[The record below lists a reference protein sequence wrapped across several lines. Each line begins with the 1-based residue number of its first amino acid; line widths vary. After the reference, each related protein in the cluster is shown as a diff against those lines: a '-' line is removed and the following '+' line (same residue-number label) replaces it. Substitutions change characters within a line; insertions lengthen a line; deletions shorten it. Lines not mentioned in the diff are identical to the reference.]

1 MGNNKKNKAKKAN
14 NSQAQKA
21 IDAPQKK
28 GSSKSTKG
36 KPVNDMAIAQL
47 TPYFLIVFAI
57 FMLLCLVTGDMFD
70 SKDAL
75 GIVGRGMRNFMCGLF
90 GITAYAIPFLLAYLG
105 IRWKRFTLSGTLTS
119 KVAITL
125 LTIVDLGALIHVFT
139 VKANGTTYGMFKLGA
154 LFAAGKE
161 LRGGGMIGGFFGEGA
176 YKLFNVMG
184 SAVICIALLV
194 VFGIFLV
201 GLSPAEAWSKLCTH
215 IKFVKARA
223 EARRENALLAAEE
236 EEAKKEEKKKQ
247 DVEELNRLIKEDA
260 EKMRERAVS
269 KKAKESAKDIK
280 EQEPEK
286 EEEHELSAE
295 EELDLMFKE
304 DEERRKREA
313 RIAEKR
319 RAAQLQK
326 ETVKKDD
333 ARIIEKLKNV
343 EPDLNS
349 NEKPTDENNEE
360 TAEAKE
366 NAKGFFNKKDS
377 PQKLKEKNDE
387 VDEDD
392 DENVL
397 DKLFVDPVDKEDA
410 PPSEKLE
417 VRKLAL
423 KKIEND
429 ECVADGLRLDESET
443 TEETR
448 EERQERMSKLD
459 ARGNDLIEYTFPP
472 YNLLKMESEAAEAD
486 AEAELRANAD
496 ILMQTFDDF
505 KVGIKEISYSR
516 GPTITRYE
524 LLPSSGTRIRTIA
537 NLVDDIALA
546 LATSGIRMEAPIPN
560 KSLVGIEVPN
570 KVRSNVYAR
579 QLIESDTF
587 NKAESRLWTCLGKDV
602 AGSPVFF
609 DISKMPHLLIAGA
622 TGMGKSVCINT
633 IIVSLLYKA
642 RPDEVKLMLID
653 PKKVEFGVYN
663 GIPHLLVPVVTDPKK
678 SAGTLQ
684 WAVNEME
691 RRFELIESVNTRDIK
706 SYNAITAGD
715 PEKEFMPHIVII
727 IDELADLMMT
737 AADDVETSIC
747 RLAQKA
753 RAAGIHLIIGTQRP
767 SVDVITGLIKSNIPS
782 RIAFTVA
789 SQIDSRTI
797 LDTAGAEKLIGKGDM
812 LFNPV
817 GAMKP
822 IRVQGAFISEDEV
835 INITNFIKA
844 NSSAVKYDDGVIS
857 SIEEAAAMCGQKK
870 GSKEA
875 AAAADALIGDA
886 DPLFRRAL
894 EIAVDNGSMATSM
907 LQRNI
912 NVGYGRAARIIDRME
927 KLRFVSPPRG
937 NKHREV
943 LITREQFDQMV
954 MDNDPR
960 VDGLSE

>member
-1 MGNNKKNKAKKAN
+1 MRDNKDTEREKLKLTDGSGSSDKNKNRRMSEADKR
-14 NSQAQKA
+14 
-21 IDAPQKK
+21 
-28 GSSKSTKG
+28 
-36 KPVNDMAIAQL
+36 VMFLRQL
-47 TPYFLIVFAI
+47 IPYFLVVFSV
-57 FMLLCLVTGDMFD
+57 FLLLCFITHDMFD

-75 GIVGRGMRNFMCGLF
+75 GVVGRSMRNFMCGLF
-90 GITAYAIPFLLAYLG
+90 GVSAYVIPFLFAYLG
-105 IRWKRFTLSGTLTS
+105 IRWNRFNAENTLRSKSVITVLTL
-119 KVAITL
+119 I
-125 LTIVDLGALIHVFT
+125 DLSAVIHVF
-139 VKANGTTYGMFKLGA
+139 AINARGAEFGIFKLGD
-154 LFAAGKE
+154 LYVAGKALE
-161 LRGGGMIGGFFGEGA
+161 GAGLIGGFFGECA
-176 YKLFNVMG
+176 YKLLNVIG
-184 SAVICIALLV
+184 TSVIGIALLV
-194 VFGIFLV
+194 VFAIFLV
-201 GLSPAEAWSKLCTH
+201 GISPVEVWNAIRARVRYVKERARINREKAKEEAEK
-215 IKFVKARA
+215 
-223 EARRENALLAAEE
+223 EE
-236 EEAKKEEKKKQ
+236 ERRKEDRERELEEIERKVKEENERKLAR
-247 DVEELNRLIKEDA
+247 EA
-260 EKMRERAVS
+260 E
-269 KKAKESAKDIK
+269 KKAKEEEKKRAQQEKLEQEEKARLESAKK
-280 EQEPEK
+280 AEETPEESPEK
-286 EEEHELSAE
+286 KKRGSLFGAIDKVINDSKGDTTVDPDDGEVELGQI
-295 EELDLMFKE
+295 F
-304 DEERRKREA
+304 
-313 RIAEKR
+313 
-319 RAAQLQK
+319 
-326 ETVKKDD
+326 
-333 ARIIEKLKNV
+333 V
-343 EPDLNS
+343 EPCAS
-349 NEKPTDENNEE
+349 NDG
-360 TAEAKE
+360 AK
-366 NAKGFFNKKDS
+366 A
-377 PQKLKEKNDE
+377 
-387 VDEDD
+387 
-392 DENVL
+392 
-397 DKLFVDPVDKEDA
+397 
-410 PPSEKLE
+410 EKLE
-417 VRKLAL
+417 VRQVSI

-429 ECVADGLRLDESET
+429 DETPDGVCLGEGK
-443 TEETR
+443 EETR
-448 EERQERMSKLD
+448 EERTERMSKLD
-459 ARGNDLIEYTFPP
+459 ARGDDLIEYTFPP
-472 YNLLKMESEAAEAD
+472 YNLLRMESETVVAD
-486 AEAELRANAD
+486 AEAELMANVD
-496 ILMQTFDDF
+496 TLMKTFNNF

-524 LLPSSGTRIRTIA
+524 LLPDSGTRIRTIA
-537 NLVDDIALA
+537 NLVDDIGLA

-570 KVRSNVYAR
+570 KVRANVYAR

-587 NKAESRLWTCLGKDV
+587 KNAESRLQVSLGKNV
-602 AGSPVFF
+602 AGEPVFF

-642 RPDEVKLMLID
+642 RPDEVKLILID

-691 RRFELIESVNTRDIK
+691 RRFELIESVNMRDIK
-706 SYNAITAGD
+706 TYNAITAGD
-715 PEKEFMPHIVII
+715 PEKEFMPHIVIV

-753 RAAGIHLIIGTQRP
+753 RAAGIHIIIGTQRP

-870 GSKEA
+870 GSASAGTGEV
-875 AAAADALIGDA
+875 ISGDS
-886 DPLFRRAL
+886 DPLFRKAL
-894 EIAVDNGSMATSM
+894 EISVDNGSVATSM

-927 KLRFVSPPRG
+927 KLHFVSPPRG

-943 LITREQFDQMV
+943 LITRDQFDTMV
-954 MDNDPR
+954 MENDPR
-960 VDGLSE
+960 IDGYSEK

>member
-1 MGNNKKNKAKKAN
+1 MKDNKRYKLTGNSNDNLPA
-14 NSQAQKA
+14 
-21 IDAPQKK
+21 
-28 GSSKSTKG
+28 KG
-36 KPVNDMAIAQL
+36 KAGGNSAKTDREKVLLQL
-47 TPYFLIVFAI
+47 TPYFLIVFSL
-57 FMLLCLVTGDMFD
+57 FLFLCLVTEDMFD
-70 SKDAL
+70 SKGAL
-75 GIVGRGMRNFMCGLF
+75 GIVGSAMRNLMCGLV
-90 GITAYAIPFLLAYLG
+90 GVTAYAIPFVFTYLG
-105 IRWKRFTLSGTLTS
+105 IRWRTFLINGNLTS
-119 KVAITL
+119 KITVTFITL
-125 LTIVDLGALIHVFT
+125 VDLAALIHVF
-139 VKANGTTYGMFKLGA
+139 KIGSRGEPYGVFKLAA
-154 LFAAGKE
+154 LYSEGKA
-161 LRGGGMIGGFFGEGA
+161 LSGGGIIGGFFGECS
-176 YKLFNVMG
+176 YLLLNVIG
-184 SAVICIALLV
+184 SVVVGIAMLI
-194 VFGIFLV
+194 VFLIFLS
-201 GLSPAEAWSKLCTH
+201 GLSPAEVWGKICTYV
-215 IKFVKARA
+215 KFVRARA
-223 EARRENALLAAEE
+223 NERKERAMLEAEE
-236 EEAKKEEKKKQ
+236 EEAGREEKKQ
-247 DVEELNRLIKEDA
+247 
-260 EKMRERAVS
+260 RER
-269 KKAKESAKDIK
+269 
-280 EQEPEK
+280 
-286 EEEHELSAE
+286 EEIERRL
-295 EELDLMFKE
+295 KE
-304 DEERRKREA
+304 DEERKREKE
-313 RIAEKR
+313 EKR
-319 RAAQLQK
+319 REK
-326 ETVKKDD
+326 EEEKREKEEAKRAKEELLAEQ
-333 ARIIEKLKNV
+333 ARIKDLEEESEFDTTFSREETRKSWEERKEARRRLEQEKEEESEEEEEKISFFSKIEKRL
-343 EPDLNS
+343 S
-349 NEKPTDENNEE
+349 
-360 TAEAKE
+360 
-366 NAKGFFNKKDS
+366 G
-377 PQKLKEKNDE
+377 NDE
-387 VDEDD
+387 DNTVSSAD
-392 DENVL
+392 DEESL
-397 DKLFVDPVDKEDA
+397 DMLFIDPVDKSSDGGN
-410 PPSEKLE
+410 SEKLE
-417 VRKLAL
+417 VHKVAL
-423 KKIEND
+423 KKIESD
-429 ECVADGLRLDESET
+429 ECTADGVCLGDGDSEGKD
-443 TEETR
+443 ETR

-472 YNLLKMESEAAEAD
+472 YNLLKMESESAEAD
-486 AEAELRANAD
+486 AEAELRSNAD
-496 ILMQTFDDF
+496 ILMKTFDNF

-524 LLPSSGTRIRTIA
+524 LLPDSGTRIRTIA
-537 NLVDDIALA
+537 NLVDDIGLA

-579 QLIESDTF
+579 QLIDSDTF
-587 NKAESRLWTCLGKDV
+587 KKAESRLWTCLGKDV

-633 IIVSLLYKA
+633 IIISLLYKA

-691 RRFELIESVNTRDIK
+691 RRFELIESVNMRDIR

-715 PEKEFMPHIVII
+715 PEKEFMPHIVIV

-875 AAAADALIGDA
+875 AAAADALVGDS
-886 DPLFRRAL
+886 DPLFRKAL
-894 EIAVDNGSMATSM
+894 EIAVDNGSVATSM

-943 LITREQFDQMV
+943 LITRAQFDQMV
-954 MDNDPR
+954 VENDPR
-960 VDGLSE
+960 IDGLAE